1 MCSLS
6 IPGMYY
12 ILIGDKNYIHALFNP
27 ISGDF
32 SPVVS
37 LAGVQEPEKNDILLV
52 AKLNS
57 VWAFECNPGC

>member
-1 MCSLS
+1 MT
-6 IPGMYY
+6 G
-12 ILIGDKNYIHALFNP
+12 FNP

-57 VWAFECNPGC
+57 VWAFERNPGC